1 LTTNGFIIHIPAALA
16 RHRSNPGCSAQ
27 QPLTARATLSSI
39 LPNRAISGS
48 GGAVE
53 AARIDLQLSSGSL
66 RALRLGPESGAPVLC
81 VPGLSANARSFD
93 AVARRLAER
102 GRAVVVV
109 DLRGRGFSP
118 ATSAGT
124 YGWRR
129 HAEDVLEAARS
140 LRFASIDLVGH
151 SMGAFVSMQAAA
163 LEPARVR
170 RLVLIDAAGVPEPA
184 VIPPILAALQRL
196 DVVYPSAEAY
206 CDEIRRAAVAVPW
219 ELWGPQYLYDLE
231 PAPGGVR
238 SRTSKA
244 AVIEDAVYGGGHDAR
259 QFWEALRMPVLLL
272 RAARPLPGGGF
283 VVGAQ
288 LRDAFLAAVPSGEVA
303 EVDANHYGVMA
314 DPEALR
320 AIDEFLARPPAPAP

>member
-1 LTTNGFIIHIPAALA
+1 
-16 RHRSNPGCSAQ
+16 
-27 QPLTARATLSSI
+27 
-39 LPNRAISGS
+39 
-48 GGAVE
+48 VE

-196 DVVYPSAEAY
+196 DVIYPSAEAY

-244 AVIEDAVYGGGHDAR
+244 AVIEDAVFGGGHDAR

>member
-1 LTTNGFIIHIPAALA
+1 MK
-16 RHRSNPGCSAQ
+16 
-27 QPLTARATLSSI
+27 
-39 LPNRAISGS
+39 
-48 GGAVE
+48 
-53 AARIDLQLSSGSL
+53 AARIELQLSSGSL

-102 GRAVVVV
+102 GRPVVVL

-118 ATSAGT
+118 ATAAGT

-129 HAEDVLEAARS
+129 HAEDVLEAMGR
-140 LRFASIDLVGH
+140 LGFASIDLLGH

-163 LEPARVR
+163 LDPVRVR
-170 RLVLIDAAGVPEPA
+170 RLVLIDAAGAPEPA
-184 VIPPILAALQRL
+184 VIPPIFAALQRL
-196 DVVYPSAEAY
+196 GVVYPDAAAY

-219 ELWGPQYLYDLE
+219 ELWGPHYLYDLE
-231 PAPGGVR
+231 PVPGGVR

-244 AVIEDAVYGGGHDAR
+244 AVIEDAVYGGNHDAS
-259 QFWEALRMPVLLL
+259 QFWGALRMPALLV
-272 RAARPLPGGGF
+272 RAVRPLPGGGF

-288 LRDAFLAAVPSGEVA
+288 LRGDFLAAVPSGEVA

-314 DPEALR
+314 DPEALS
-320 AIDEFLARPPAPAP
+320 AIDDFLARPPAPAP

>member
-1 LTTNGFIIHIPAALA
+1 VV
-16 RHRSNPGCSAQ
+16 
-27 QPLTARATLSSI
+27 TL
-39 LPNRAISGS
+39 
-48 GGAVE
+48 
-53 AARIDLQLSSGSL
+53 
-66 RALRLGPESGAPVLC
+66 
-81 VPGLSANARSFD
+81 
-93 AVARRLAER
+93 
-102 GRAVVVV
+102 

-118 ATSAGT
+118 ATPAGT

-129 HAEDVLEAARS
+129 HADDLLEAMQA
-140 LRFASIDLVGH
+140 LRFASVDLVGH

-163 LEPARVR
+163 LDPVRVG

-184 VIPPILAALQRL
+184 AIPPILAALQRL
-196 DVVYPSAEAY
+196 GVVYPSAEAY

-219 ELWGPQYLYDLE
+219 ELWGPHYLYDLE

-244 AVIEDAVYGGGHDAR
+244 AVVEDAVYGGGHDASR
-259 QFWEALRMPVLLL
+259 FWGALRMPALLV

-314 DPEALR
+314 DPGALR

>member
-1 LTTNGFIIHIPAALA
+1 
-16 RHRSNPGCSAQ
+16 
-27 QPLTARATLSSI
+27 
-39 LPNRAISGS
+39 
-48 GGAVE
+48 
-53 AARIDLQLSSGSL
+53 
-66 RALRLGPESGAPVLC
+66 
-81 VPGLSANARSFD
+81 
-93 AVARRLAER
+93 
-102 GRAVVVV
+102 VVVV

-184 VIPPILAALQRL
+184 VIPPILAGLQRL

-244 AVIEDAVYGGGHDAR
+244 AVIEDAVFGGGHDAR

-272 RAARPLPGGGF
+272 LAARPLPGGGF

>member
-1 LTTNGFIIHIPAALA
+1 LH
-16 RHRSNPGCSAQ
+16 
-27 QPLTARATLSSI
+27 
-39 LPNRAISGS
+39 
-48 GGAVE
+48 
-53 AARIDLQLSSGSL
+53 LSSGSL
-66 RALRLGPESGAPVLC
+66 RALRLGPENGAPVLC

-93 AVARRLAER
+93 AVAGRLAER
-102 GRAVVVV
+102 GRAVVVLE
-109 DLRGRGFSP
+109 LRGRGFSP
-118 ATSAGT
+118 ATPAGT

-129 HAEDVLEAARS
+129 HAHDVLEAA
-140 LRFASIDLVGH
+140 LALHFASVDLVGH

-163 LEPARVR
+163 LDPARVG
-170 RLVLIDAAGVPEPA
+170 RLVLIDAAGAPEPA

-219 ELWGPQYLYDLE
+219 ELWGPHYLYELE
-231 PAPGGVR
+231 SAPGGVR

-244 AVIEDAVYGGGHDAR
+244 AVIEDAVYGGGHDAS
-259 QFWEALRMPVLLL
+259 QFWGALRMPTLLV

-314 DPEALR
+314 DLGALR
-320 AIDEFLARPPAPAP
+320 AIDDFLARPPAPAP

>member
-1 LTTNGFIIHIPAALA
+1 
-16 RHRSNPGCSAQ
+16 
-27 QPLTARATLSSI
+27 
-39 LPNRAISGS
+39 
-48 GGAVE
+48 VE

-244 AVIEDAVYGGGHDAR
+244 AVIEDAVFGGGHDAR

>member
-1 LTTNGFIIHIPAALA
+1 M
-16 RHRSNPGCSAQ
+16 
-27 QPLTARATLSSI
+27 
-39 LPNRAISGS
+39 
-48 GGAVE
+48 E

-244 AVIEDAVYGGGHDAR
+244 AVIEDAVFGGGHDAR